1 VQPLIFW
8 VVAVEQ
14 QKRIY
19 EKWKVIDN
27 RNVKR
32 SVIINLIDRY
42 AEILV
47 EESGH
52 GGIPIEAVASFGL
65 AAWQGEELAD
75 GSLVESYAVV
85 RRFPPGRSRR
95 HTESVIVH
103 DATGEPQWRSATII
117 AGRCD
122 QPVTASCA

>member
-27 RNVKR
+27 RKVKR

-75 GSLVESYAVV
+75 GSTGLIL
-85 RRFPPGRSRR
+85 RRISALRRARQPLSCPLIASDDRSK
-95 HTESVIVH
+95 
-103 DATGEPQWRSATII
+103 
-117 AGRCD
+117 
-122 QPVTASCA
+122 